1 MMIALMPLPLGADP
15 CLLHDYRC
23 NCPIPSTNVDVDV
36 AMHDIALLTL
46 AIQHP
51 SLPSNPV
58 DLDLL
63 LSNNDVVSCGN
74 QS

>member
-23 NCPIPSTNVDVDV
+23 NCLIPSTNVDVD
-36 AMHDIALLTL
+36 LLM
-46 AIQHP
+46 
-51 SLPSNPV
+51 
-58 DLDLL
+58 
-63 LSNNDVVSCGN
+63 SNNDVVSCGN